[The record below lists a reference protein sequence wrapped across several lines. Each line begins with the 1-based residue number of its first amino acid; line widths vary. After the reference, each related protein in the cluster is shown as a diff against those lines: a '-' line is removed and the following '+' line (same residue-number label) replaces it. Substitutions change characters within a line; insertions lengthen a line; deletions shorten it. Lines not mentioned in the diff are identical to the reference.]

1 MSIDKE
7 DFKMKI
13 KTDNYVCSICGKRN
27 VKLWRPY
34 MDITPLICAECAE
47 ERQSSREY
55 EEKIWSKEGEAR
67 FSGIFTGRRQP
78 LPKWKV
84 NEKGKIPTDMG
95 PVPEG
100 MTMIPMTDQLL
111 VNMSDVS
118 AAYSS
123 GRTSMIPAC
132 PDEDGNFWGYTSVP
146 EENCKWWE
154 ELPTR

>member
-7 DFKMKI
+7 DFKMKV

-34 MDITPLICAECAE
+34 MDTTPLICAECAE
-47 ERQSSREY
+47 ERQSPREY
-55 EEKIWSKEGEAR
+55 EEKIWSKEGKW
-67 FSGIFTGRRQP
+67 FSGKFTGKKLP
-78 LPKWKV
+78 LQKWKV
-84 NEKGKIPTDMG
+84 NESGKIPTDMG
-95 PVPEG
+95 PTPEG
-100 MTMIPMTDQLL
+100 TVIPMTEQLL
-111 VNMSDVS
+111 IDMSDVS
-118 AAYSS
+118 TAHST

-132 PDEDGNFWGYTSVP
+132 PNEDGDFWGYTCVP

>member
-1 MSIDKE
+1 MSIDKG

-13 KTDNYVCSICGKRN
+13 KKVNYVCSICGKRN

-34 MDITPLICAECAE
+34 MDTAPLICAECAE
-47 ERQSSREY
+47 ERQSPREY
-55 EEKIWSKEGEAR
+55 EEKIWSKEGEER
-67 FSGIFTGRRQP
+67 FSGKFIRKKLP

-95 PVPEG
+95 PVPDG
-100 MTMIPMTDQLL
+100 MMIPMTNQLL
-111 VNMSDVS
+111 VDMSDVS
-118 AAYSS
+118 TAYSS
-123 GRTSMIPAC
+123 GRTFIIPAC
-132 PDEDGNFWGYTSVP
+132 PDKNGDFWGCTSIP